1 VGDELYENWEHDD
14 RVEIIHILDDIGQP
28 YSCSQWGETGAWED
42 SNGNGIKDEGEIPKT
57 IPPIIDDGS
66 GYTIFE
72 WFENQDGEYPM
83 IVFIDHTKTV
93 FNILYVH
100 SPAYL
105 TIANLTIETMLNAMP
120 AMSTSI
126 DDNTYF
132 IDNFNIAK
140 LYPNPFNPV
149 LHINFDIAWSG
160 VIQVDILDIS
170 GSHIKTLHSGFL
182 QSGSHELSWNAES
195 MPSGVYLVSLQSDDK
210 TLTEKVVLL
219 K

>member
-1 VGDELYENWEHDD
+1 MGDEIYHDWKNKD
-14 RVEIIHILDDIGQP
+14 SRVAIFHLFDDPNQP
-28 YSCSQWGETGAWED
+28 YNCTQWGD
-42 SNGNGIKDEGEIPKT
+42 QGEINV
-57 IPPIIDDGS
+57 PPIINDGNENIIGNWFNDFNDNS
-66 GYTIFE
+66 RPYT
-72 WFENQDGEYPM
+72 
-83 IVFIDHTKTV
+83 VFIDHNMV
-93 FNILYVH
+93 VR
-100 SPAYL
+100 
-105 TIANLTIETMLNAMP
+105 
-120 AMSTSI
+120 
-126 DDNTYF
+126 YF
-132 IDNFNIAK
+132 IDGRCNTDLNGDNVSPEVCVEKRIVKLLETLGSDLETTSNPSNIKYFNITQ